1 MNDILSCVGRSRPK
15 ERRNNLNRE
24 FIAERLK
31 KLRNAKGETQAETA
45 LACGVT
51 PSAYAMYETGDRM
64 PRDEVKVKIAQH
76 FERSVAFIFFDKAV
90 TQKAEDVDAFLERR
104 KRNEVISD

>member
-1 MNDILSCVGRSRPK
+1 M
-15 ERRNNLNRE
+15 NRE

-45 LACGVT
+45 FACGVT

-76 FERSVAFIFFDKAV
+76 FERSVAFIFFDKAL
-90 TQKAEDVDAFLERR
+90 TQKAEDVDSFLERS
-104 KRNEVISD
+104 KKCEKSSSN

>member
-1 MNDILSCVGRSRPK
+1 M
-15 ERRNNLNRE
+15 NRE

-45 LACGVT
+45 FACGVT

-90 TQKAEDVDAFLERR
+90 TQKAEAVDSFLERS
-104 KRNEVISD
+104 KKCEKSSSN